1 MGDVLVVTITED
13 GYMDKGPL
21 RPAFTEALRSEAIAS
36 LNCVDYVA
44 VNPWPTAEET
54 LRVLRPDVYVRGSEF
69 KSISDMTGNIGKG
82 SGGCPYNWET
92 LSLKVR

>member
-1 MGDVLVVTITED
+1 MGDVVTITED
-13 GYMDKGPL
+13 SHVDKGPH

-54 LRVLRPDVYVRGSEF
+54 LRLLRPDFYVKGSEF
-69 KSISDMTGNIGKG
+69 KNTDSDMTGKIGREAEVVREIG
-82 SGGCPYNWET
+82 AT
-92 LSLKVR
+92 LAAVSP

>member
-69 KSISDMTGNIGKG
+69 KNIASDMTGKIGREIG
-82 SGGCPYNWET
+82 AT
-92 LSLKVR
+92 LAAVSP